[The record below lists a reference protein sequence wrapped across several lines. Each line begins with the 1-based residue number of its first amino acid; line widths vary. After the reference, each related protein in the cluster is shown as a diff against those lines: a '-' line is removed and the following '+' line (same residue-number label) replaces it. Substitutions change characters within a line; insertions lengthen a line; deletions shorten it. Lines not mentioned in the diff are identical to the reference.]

1 MKRIIILFI
10 TALCMNAAA
19 WAQTFT
25 EHLQQKQGQATVTV
39 TQSKEI
45 DKLVNE
51 ADVSAKAPAAKQ
63 QPKTPAT
70 QHNQDHQGTQTHA
83 DRPHNTTPTQPQH
96 PRTEAENKAKTD
108 THKHENPSTEKDDND
123 IETTTA
129 DTRKKIMRNSY
140 KVNGYRVQV
149 FAGGNSRENK
159 VKAQNIGNQLKAVF
173 PDIPVYVHFYSP
185 RWICRMGNFRTYQEA
200 HSVLSQVQKLGYKQ
214 ACIVSGKITVAY

>member
-10 TALCMNAAA
+10 TALCMKAAA

-25 EHLQQKQGQATVTV
+25 EHLQQRQGHATVTV
-39 TQSKEI
+39 TQSAEI
-45 DKLVNE
+45 DKLVNG

-63 QPKTPAT
+63 QPTASAA
-70 QHNQDHQGTQTHA
+70 H
-83 DRPHNTTPTQPQH
+83 PQH
-96 PRTEAENKAKTD
+96 PKADDGNKPKTD
-108 THKHENPSTEKDDND
+108 THKHETPSADKADND
-123 IETTTA
+123 IESA
-129 DTRKKIMRNSY
+129 NGDTHRKAMRSTY

-159 VKAQNIGNQLKAVF
+159 VKAQNIGNELKALF

-185 RWICRMGNFRTYQEA
+185 RWICRMGNFRTYQDA
-200 HSVLSQVQKLGYKQ
+200 HSVLMQVQKLGYKQ